1 MWPNL
6 QFPVD
11 LITFTEKILNKKLY
25 FLIFF
30 AMTRQQLLLV
40 RLSYPLLGA

>member
-11 LITFTEKILNKKLY
+11 LITFTKEILNELCGGIEMEYWAK
-25 FLIFF
+25 
-30 AMTRQQLLLV
+30 M
-40 RLSYPLLGA
+40 G